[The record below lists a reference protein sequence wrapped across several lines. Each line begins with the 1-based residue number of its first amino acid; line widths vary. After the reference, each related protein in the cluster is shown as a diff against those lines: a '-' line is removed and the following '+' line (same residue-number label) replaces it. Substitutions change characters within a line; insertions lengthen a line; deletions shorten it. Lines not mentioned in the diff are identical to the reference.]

1 MSKRRRQ
8 RSSGCSFENHAGRLR
23 LRFRI
28 PGQAGHRARATGLPD
43 MPGNR
48 QRLERLRVL
57 VGAVIRAGQ
66 DPSPVLDAHFSP
78 RPRVAV
84 SPPAPDAVS
93 GPTVA
98 AYYERWIAEQ
108 APVVRRAQARD
119 YRRHVVTHVLP
130 SIGQMSLAALRP
142 SDIRGLQAE
151 LLTRGLSVKYVKNIL
166 SGSFRAMLAQAQVDE
181 LLTRDCF
188 VRLKWPKAK
197 RPEPDPL
204 TADERSR
211 VLAWFASHRFGF
223 HPGRGTM
230 EVRRYLHPAYSV
242 YVHTLC
248 WTGMRPS
255 EASGLQWGDV
265 DLRDGRVHVQRSRH
279 LYEYGAP
286 KT

>member
-1 MSKRRRQ
+1 MEDLMSKRRRQ

-23 LRFRI
+23 LRYRI
-28 PGQAGHRARATGLPD
+28 PGRPGHCARATGLPD
-43 MPGNR
+43 TPGNR

-66 DPSPVLDAHFSP
+66 DPTPVLDDHFNP
-78 RPRVAV
+78 RPRVAT
-84 SPPAPDAVS
+84 PTAPVAAAPLS

-108 APVVRRAQARD
+108 TPVVRRAQARD

-130 SIGQMSLAALRP
+130 FLGQTSLAALRP

-188 VRLKWPKAK
+188 VRLK
-197 RPEPDPL
+197 
-204 TADERSR
+204 
-211 VLAWFASHRFGF
+211 
-223 HPGRGTM
+223 
-230 EVRRYLHPAYSV
+230 
-242 YVHTLC
+242 
-248 WTGMRPS
+248 
-255 EASGLQWGDV
+255 
-265 DLRDGRVHVQRSRH
+265 
-279 LYEYGAP
+279 
-286 KT
+286 